1 MRVNK
6 VIYILVAIF
15 LGGIDVHKF
24 YADKVGQGLLHLAF
38 FWTGIPSIVAIVHA
52 IIVAFTKKADNDGYI
67 VFEK

>member
-1 MRVNK
+1 MFIRDWF
-6 VIYILVAIF
+6 YILVAIF
-15 LGGIDVHKF
+15 LGGIGVHKF
-24 YADKVGQGLLHLAF
+24 YADKVGQGILHLAF

>member
-15 LGGIDVHKF
+15 LGGIGVHKF

-52 IIVAFTKKADNDGYI
+52 IIVAITKKADNEGYI

>member
-15 LGGIDVHKF
+15 LGGIGVHKF

-52 IIVAFTKKADNDGYI
+52 IIVAFTKS
-67 VFEK
+67 